1 MGKAALEQ
9 PTAGSIFYRTARRL
23 RIVNPVC
30 DTGYIRQS
38 REDPALMTTALLREA
53 FEKASA
59 LLEREQGAIAEKLS
73 EWQAHRRQ
81 GEPVVYTLAPG
92 ASGAFPDY
100 CADRVT
106 FVSVLFREPLLKL
119 SRLPDDE
126 QDAIA
131 RNMIE
136 AIESIEAADAQRWE
150 AAFARSVETLDKMAD
165 EALAEY
171 RAGRTDP
178 LDPDKL

>member
-1 MGKAALEQ
+1 M
-9 PTAGSIFYRTARRL
+9 
-23 RIVNPVC
+23 
-30 DTGYIRQS
+30 
-38 REDPALMTTALLREA
+38 
-53 FEKASA
+53 SA
-59 LLEREQGAIAEKLS
+59 LFIE
-73 EWQAHRRQ
+73 H
-81 GEPVVYTLAPG
+81 
-92 ASGAFPDY
+92 
-100 CADRVT
+100 
-106 FVSVLFREPLLKL
+106 FRKI